1 MRNKTERFLQQLY
14 MGWFLC
20 LLARGGISTNCK
32 SSGFYALIETV
43 HRGTRGMKRAVAHKG
58 IINPIHKRRHK
69 TTIRNTAEN
78 NNTIEVKSW
87 NLTVVWFIFLNCLH
101 FVLCVR
107 EKLEKRREI
116 GLYSR
121 QVKRR

>member
-1 MRNKTERFLQQLY
+1 
-14 MGWFLC
+14 
-20 LLARGGISTNCK
+20 
-32 SSGFYALIETV
+32 
-43 HRGTRGMKRAVAHKG
+43 MKRAVAHEG
-58 IINPIHKRRHK
+58 IINAIHKRRQ
-69 TTIRNTAEN
+69 TRQQYGNTAEHN
-78 NNTIEVKSW
+78 NIIEVMSW
-87 NLTVVWFIFLNCLH
+87 NLTVVWFIFRNCLH